1 MNRRLLA
8 VALVLVGGVAEAGT
22 LRCGSKLINEG
33 DRAFEVQRKCGE
45 PEYRDLVGYTGGA
58 NYGDRELVIEE
69 WVYGPT
75 NGMLSILTFQGNRLV
90 RIETKRAD

>member
-1 MNRRLLA
+1 MKRNLA
-8 VALVLVGGVAEAGT
+8 ILALTLACGVAEAGT

-33 DRAFEVQRKCGE
+33 DRAFEVERKCGQ
-45 PEYRDLVGYTGGA
+45 PAQRDTIGYTGG
-58 NYGDRELVIEE
+58 NYGGRELVIEE

>member
-1 MNRRLLA
+1 MNKSLLA
-8 VALVLVGGVAEAGT
+8 LILMVSGATVEAGT

-33 DRAFEVQRKCGE
+33 DRAFEVERKCGT
-45 PEYRDLVGYTGGA
+45 PTHRDLVGYTGG

>member
-1 MNRRLLA
+1 MNRNLLTI
-8 VALVLVGGVAEAGT
+8 ALVLFCGGVEAGT

-33 DRAFEVQRKCGE
+33 DRAFEVERKCGA
-45 PEYRDLVGYTGGA
+45 PDYRDQVGYTGDGH
-58 NYGDRELVIEE
+58 GDRELMIEE
-69 WVYGPT
+69 WAYGPT

>member
-1 MNRRLLA
+1 MNRSLLSIT
-8 VALVLVGGVAEAGT
+8 LVLSCGLAEAGT

-45 PEYRDLVGYTGGA
+45 PEYRDLVGYTGG

-75 NGMLSILTFQGNRLV
+75 NGMLSTLTFQGNRLV